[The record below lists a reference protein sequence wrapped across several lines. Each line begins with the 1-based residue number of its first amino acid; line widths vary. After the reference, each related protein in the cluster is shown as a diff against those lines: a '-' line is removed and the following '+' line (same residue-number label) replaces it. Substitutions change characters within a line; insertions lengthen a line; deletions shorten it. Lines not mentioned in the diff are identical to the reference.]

1 MVVQIKHKGLFQP
14 GVYGAVHDRVERL
27 NEQHTCVNPVR
38 VGIQDP
44 DNPDRDSGLLQ
55 DVRCRKCVNCM
66 RMRQA
71 QWMYRG
77 SVEFATHERTWF
89 VTLTW
94 KNGSACDYEE
104 VKKFFKRLRKK
115 HGAFRYL
122 CTEEKGELNERLHWH
137 ILLHCGNGITWRA
150 ISSEWKHGHV
160 HCKFARTSG
169 LSSYVAKYAAKS
181 GRIRASR
188 FYGEEP
194 GCHHIEGWPS
204 GDFDRFFQTGSKS
217 AKLEA
222 IEFKLTG
229 RGIVFT
235 DIQRLAE
242 FVAKGCK
249 IEDKCDDI
257 PW

>member
-1 MVVQIKHKGLFQP
+1 MVARVKKEGLKRA
-14 GVYGAVHDRVERL
+14 GVHDALYDLIEKRNESHNCL
-27 NEQHTCVNPVR
+27 NPQRISIVDKD
-38 VGIQDP
+38 DP
-44 DNPDRDSGLLQ
+44 EYAVALQ
-55 DVRCRKCVNCM
+55 DVRCRKCANCM

-77 SVEFATHERTWF
+77 AVEYATHKRTWF

-94 KNGSACDYEE
+94 KDGSVCDYEE

-137 ILLHCGNGITWRA
+137 ILLHCSDSLTWRS
-150 ISSEWKHGHV
+150 ISSEWSHGHI
-160 HCKFARTSG
+160 HCKLARTSG
-169 LSSYVAKYAAKS
+169 LASYIAKYAAKG

-188 FYGEEP
+188 FYGEES
-194 GCHHIEGWPS
+194 GCHHVEGWPAR
-204 GDFDRFFQTGSKS
+204 DFDRFFQTGSKS
-217 AKLEA
+217 AKLDGLK
-222 IEFKLTG
+222 FKLTQ

-242 FVAKGCK
+242 MVTKGFS
-249 IEDKCDDI
+249 IEEDQCDDI

>member
-1 MVVQIKHKGLFQP
+1 MVARVKKEGLKRP
-14 GVYGAVHDRVERL
+14 GVHSTLYDLIEERNKSHDCLNPQRISIVDKDDPEYAV
-27 NEQHTCVNPVR
+27 
-38 VGIQDP
+38 G
-44 DNPDRDSGLLQ
+44 LQ
-55 DVRCRKCVNCM
+55 DVRCRKCSNCM

-77 SVEFATHERTWF
+77 AVEFATHERTWF

-94 KNGSACDYEE
+94 KDGNECDYEE

-122 CTEEKGELNERLHWH
+122 CTEEKGEKNERLHWH
-137 ILLHCGNGITWRA
+137 ILLHCSDSITWRA
-150 ISSEWKHGHV
+150 IASEWSHGHI
-160 HCKFARTSG
+160 HCKLARTSG
-169 LSSYVAKYAAKS
+169 LASYVAKYAAKG

-188 FYGEEP
+188 FYGEES
-194 GCHHIEGWPS
+194 GCHHVKGWPT
-204 GDFDRFFQTGSKS
+204 GDFDRFFETGAKS
-217 AKLEA
+217 AQLES
-222 IEFKLTG
+222 IEFKLTR

-242 FVAKGCK
+242 QVAKGFT
-249 IEDKCDDI
+249 IEEQCDDI